1 MAEFAPL
8 FPLETQ
14 FQAKDGRN
22 NTAGWLK
29 VFLAGTDDPAVTYS
43 DYSGTRNPEK
53 IVLDNNGRAVIICDK
68 EVGYRLEVYDARG
81 MLLWTEEPVFCSGTG
96 GAGMAITEIVSTD
109 GSIDVQKNTA
119 GGITQYD
126 IGLAPGDSPEFL
138 EWSTGFRGN
147 MTYGSAKV
155 PNYSA
160 GTMSF
165 DQYGV
170 MVYKDRYYHIT
181 NKFYIKPL
189 GTGTNYETFEVALM
203 LRNPADGSATSV
215 EIRKWDID
223 TSLTDE
229 VQVEMSFDLTPS
241 QDGELY
247 WEFYNSLPK
256 FQSTDAWIQIHR
268 VYSGI
273 NAVPDTCATKQWVS
287 SNYIHQ
293 SASGNFQ
300 TKSGMSAYV
309 PYSAIEGD
317 SGTISG
323 INGSAISGMVDPSQF
338 MPASASS
345 DLVAYSALEY
355 DGSGQV
361 TGISGSA
368 IGGQVD
374 TADFLPA
381 SASGDFY
388 PMTGNPSGFLTAH
401 QDISNKLDSSAFT
414 AYTSTALTG
423 IQNDIT
429 SISASVSAVTGLTGT
444 YLEQSSFTSYSA
456 DLDSALDSAFSAVQD
471 EMGNK
476 ADGSALTA
484 YIPFSSLDY
493 SGSAI
498 SGIGGSALAGIGQ
511 GGDYSG
517 IYPVLVDNVNRTI
530 SVDDTG
536 IAVDETMTAYESG
549 GELVIGVAS
558 ATLAGKLDT
567 SAFTGYTATAL
578 TGLEQ
583 DVSSLSATVSG
594 LTGTYLE
601 QSASALFA
609 PSSVETSKLDASA
622 SSQFITSTAGL
633 QPSGDYAYN
642 SALSGKLDE
651 SAFSSVSGTFLTA
664 VPAGYAT
671 ETYVNSAV
679 SGKVDLS
686 SNNTIQISANGLTIS
701 GGSGITARFSNNM
714 AVLQTYPTHRMYLS
728 DLGASKRVDIYM
740 SGISGN
746 GDGTWQY
753 GTSEYNKLT
762 SVYDTV
768 SGNSASWVGG
778 GGIDSATCSAI
789 ASSYAE
795 SAASG
800 KLDESA
806 FSSVS
811 GTFLTSVSLPITG
824 AEGVETAVYGIHSLE
839 IRRNETEGEP
849 DIRSAYLNPESLTI
863 QSTYDGIDTTAV
875 TVSEYGIY
883 FNEPGRLGTV
893 DIDSISSWNAVYD
906 TVSANSASWSA
917 SGVDSAT
924 VSAIASSYQVVS
936 ATGTQTYAGT
946 AYVTSLNSA
955 PVSAERAGNAANAAL
970 ANSAWYDG
978 TGRFISALPDS
989 AAVSAIA
996 SAYAESAASGKQD
1009 TLSFGYD
1016 SNNAISSIDGSAL
1029 AGGGGGIEYSGVSPI
1044 VVDNDEHKISAQT
1057 KPLAVDDT
1065 MTSYESGGYT
1075 VLGVQTSAMFPAS
1088 ASSMLQPSGDYAY
1101 NSSLSSYQPTSSM
1114 TSYMFA
1120 SAIQAV
1126 ADSSMA
1132 TANGVLYILTGGV

>member
-53 IVLDNNGRAVIICDK
+53 IVLDNNGRAIIICDK
-68 EVGYRLEVYDARG
+68 EQGYRLEVYDARG

-96 GAGMAITEIVSTD
+96 GAGMAMTEIVSTD

-119 GGITQYD
+119 GGVTQFD
-126 IGLAPGDSPEFL
+126 IGLAPNDSDEFL
-138 EWSTGFRGN
+138 EWGKGFCSSMYSGSTKIP
-147 MTYGSAKV
+147 S
-155 PNYSA
+155 YSA
-160 GTMSF
+160 GTITF
-165 DQYGV
+165 DEHGAKL
-170 MVYKDRYYHIT
+170 YKDRFYHIT
-181 NKFYIKPL
+181 NRFEVKPKGD
-189 GTGTNYETFEVALM
+189 GTQYETFMVAMKLY
-203 LRNPADGSATSV
+203 NPEDGTSEGV
-215 EIRKWDID
+215 YSGQWNID
-223 TSLTDE
+223 TSVSDVVILE
-229 VQVEMSFDLTPS
+229 FSFDLVPNY
-241 QDGELY
+241 DGELY
-247 WEFYNSLPK
+247 WDFANTLQL
-256 FQSTDAWIQIHR
+256 FQYTHAYMQIHR

-273 NAVPDTCATKQWVS
+273 NAVPDTCATKQW
-287 SNYIHQ
+287 I
-293 SASGNFQ
+293 SASYQ
-300 TKSGMSAYV
+300 PKSGMSSYV
-309 PYSAIEGD
+309 PYSAIGHDGD
-317 SGTISG
+317 GAISG
-323 INGSAISGMVDPSQF
+323 INGSAIAGQGVSPVTYVTTANTVYDVSNILASGGNPVFVDSLGVDKGLYVLVENWDRDNGFKTFGRIEHNGLYSYSTFWSVNVDGWENTSYVINDVQADWSAVAINSPAYIKNKPDLSQYQTTAD
-338 MPASASS
+338 MSGYLPNSASGS
-345 DLVAYSALEY
+345 FYPYSGNPSGFLTSHQDISTKLDVTAFTSYSANLDSALGDEFDQIRSAFDNVQSALDDKLDKSASGDFYPMTGNPSGFITSVDLSPYQLTADMTAYARNSSLSSLIDYSALEY
-355 DGSGQV
+355 DGSGNIS
-361 TGISGSA
+361 GISGSA
-368 IGGQVD
+368 IGGQGGTDSATVS
-374 TADFLPA
+374 AIA
-381 SASGDFY
+381 SAYAESAASGKLDNSASSTWY

-401 QDISNKLDSSAFT
+401 QDISDKLDSSSFT

-456 DLDSALDSAFSAVQD
+456 DLDSALDSAFSDVHD
-471 EMGNK
+471 ELGNK
-476 ADGSALTA
+476 ADSSAMSA

-498 SGIGGSALAGIGQ
+498 SGIGGSSLAGIGQ

-530 SVDDTG
+530 SVDNTG

-671 ETYVNSAV
+671 ETYVDSAV

-686 SNNTIQISANGLTIS
+686 SDNAIQISAKGLTIS
-701 GGSGITARFSNNM
+701 GGTGITARYNNNM

-728 DLGASKRVDIYM
+728 DIGASKRVDIYM

-800 KLDESA
+800 KQDSSAMTAYQPAGTYIYESA
-806 FSSVS
+806 L
-811 GTFLTSVSLPITG
+811 GW
-824 AEGVETAVYGIHSLE
+824 AEV
-839 IRRNETEGEP
+839 
-849 DIRSAYLNPESLTI
+849 
-863 QSTYDGIDTTAV
+863 
-875 TVSEYGIY
+875 
-883 FNEPGRLGTV
+883 
-893 DIDSISSWNAVYD
+893 
-906 TVSANSASWSA
+906 
-917 SGVDSAT
+917 
-924 VSAIASSYQVVS
+924 
-936 ATGTQTYAGT
+936 
-946 AYVTSLNSA
+946 
-955 PVSAERAGNAANAAL
+955 
-970 ANSAWYDG
+970 
-978 TGRFISALPDS
+978 
-989 AAVSAIA
+989 
-996 SAYAESAASGKQD
+996 
-1009 TLSFGYD
+1009 
-1016 SNNAISSIDGSAL
+1016 
-1029 AGGGGGIEYSGVSPI
+1029 
-1044 VVDNDEHKISAQT
+1044 
-1057 KPLAVDDT
+1057 
-1065 MTSYESGGYT
+1065 
-1075 VLGVQTSAMFPAS
+1075 
-1088 ASSMLQPSGDYAY
+1088 
-1101 NSSLSSYQPTSSM
+1101 
-1114 TSYMFA
+1114 
-1120 SAIQAV
+1120 
-1126 ADSSMA
+1126 
-1132 TANGVLYILTGGV
+1132 